1 MPSLLN
7 DKDLKKLKNDM
18 KGYTR
23 EFEIN
28 DRAFSMNQ
36 NKEVVER
43 RRSILDA
50 YNKWQSQAQRSFILE
65 IIGFSYLL
73 TC

>member
-1 MPSLLN
+1 MPSLLT

-18 KGYTR
+18 KGFTR

-36 NKEVVER
+36 NKEEVER
-43 RRSILDA
+43 RRNILDT
-50 YNKWQSQAQRSFILE
+50 YNR
-65 IIGFSYLL
+65 
-73 TC
+73 

>member
-18 KGYTR
+18 KGFTR

-36 NKEVVER
+36 NKEEVER
-43 RRSILDA
+43 RRNILDT
-50 YNKWQSQAQRSFILE
+50 YNR
-65 IIGFSYLL
+65 
-73 TC
+73 